1 MIRLLILAS
10 IVFAAACS
18 PSVHLKKLIVKA
30 ETDLNNH
37 IGFYLKDYKSKKV
50 LTDYRSDRYFTPAS
64 NTKIFTFYTSL
75 CLLGDS
81 ISSIKYFY
89 KGDSLI
95 FQGQGDPSF
104 LYSNTYSNS
113 KTFDFLSRHKGPIYL
128 HSKNF
133 NTDPLGSG
141 WAWDDY
147 NSYYSAERSA
157 FPVYGNIISIGK
169 QNNGF
174 KFLPVRFSSDL
185 ITSSE
190 LHQEEEFLRD
200 IDSNQLTYFSGN
212 KKNTSWQIPF
222 RTSADLTTDLL
233 SDTLHR
239 NVDEFTGTFP
249 SNSTLLKSVPADS
262 LYKTMM
268 QESDNFIAEQLLL
281 ECAVALSDTLKPEI
295 AIRHSSEKL
304 LNDLPDKPVWVD
316 GSGLSRYNL
325 FTPRSIVKLWEKI
338 YEKVPEQRL
347 LQLLAVGGKSGT
359 IKNSYKA
366 DTPFIFGKTGSLSNN
381 HCLSGYL
388 FTKKGKLLV
397 FSYMNNN
404 FVKPSR
410 EVRDYMQSILKEV
423 YEKY

>member
-1 MIRLLILAS
+1 MIRLSTLIS
-10 IVFAAACS
+10 ILFLAACS
-18 PSVHLKKLIVKA
+18 PSVHVKKSIAKA
-30 ETDLNNH
+30 EKDLNHH

-50 LTDYRSDRYFTPAS
+50 LVEYRSDRYFVPAS

-95 FQGQGDPSF
+95 FQGMGDPSF
-104 LYSNTYSNS
+104 LNSNTHHNT
-113 KTFDFLSRHKGPIYL
+113 KTFDFLANHKGPIFF

-133 NTDPLGSG
+133 STEALGSG
-141 WAWDDY
+141 WVWDDY

-157 FPVYGNIISIGK
+157 FPLYGNIISITK
-169 QNNGF
+169 QNSQF
-174 KFLPVRFSSDL
+174 KFLPSRFSSD
-185 ITSSE
+185 IVTSPEQHSD
-190 LHQEEEFLRD
+190 EEYIRD
-200 IDSNQLTYFSGN
+200 IDSNQLTYFSG
-212 KKNTSWQIPF
+212 KKQSTNWQIPF
-222 RTSADLTTDLL
+222 RTSADLTADLL

-239 NVDEFTGTFP
+239 NVDEFNGTFP
-249 SNSTLLKSVPADS
+249 TNSILLKSAPADS

-281 ECAVALSDTLKPEI
+281 QCSAVLADTLKPEI

-304 LNDLPDKPVWVD
+304 LNDLPDKAVWVD

-325 FTPRSIVKLWEKI
+325 FTPRSIVTLWEKI

-347 LQLLAVGGKSGT
+347 LPLLAAGGKSGT
-359 IKNSYKA
+359 IKNSYKT
-366 DTPFIFGKTGSLSNN
+366 DKPYIFGKTGSLSNN

-388 FTKKGKLLV
+388 YTKKGRLLI